1 MPCLFFPPHSC
12 LMAFE
17 PIWYFTA
24 SDVLSSTVSLGT
36 AWEGIF
42 SGCKGWF
49 DQNHITLLLK
59 EKNGEES
66 AVTTK
71 SGSGSDSKKQFADND
86 VSPIYTI

>member
-1 MPCLFFPPHSC
+1 
-12 LMAFE
+12 MAFE
-17 PIWYFTA
+17 PICYFTA
-24 SDVLSSTVSLGT
+24 SDILSSTVSLGT

-71 SGSGSDSKKQFADND
+71 SSSGAKLQKAVCRSRC
-86 VSPIYTI
+86 